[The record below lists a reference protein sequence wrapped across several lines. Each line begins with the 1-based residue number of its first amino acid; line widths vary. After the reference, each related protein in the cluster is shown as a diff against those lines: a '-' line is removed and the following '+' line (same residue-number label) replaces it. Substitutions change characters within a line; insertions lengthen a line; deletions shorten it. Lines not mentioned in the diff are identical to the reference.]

1 MWSKTVV
8 QVTVNI
14 FGLRERYKA
23 GTQGQPRQGSTE
35 GGREKGCLVA
45 PSHLSTHKLKSQLD
59 RVMALSSRGTGL
71 YSPKLPAVA
80 MAAGKN
86 KKLSIYSQSNK
97 PVSLAHSASSTERT
111 IVYPFFQ
118 S

>member
-1 MWSKTVV
+1 MMLEHKVS
-8 QVTVNI
+8 Q
-14 FGLRERYKA
+14 GKA
-23 GTQGQPRQGSTE
+23 PQRE
-35 GGREKGCLVA
+35 GGKRVVWL
-45 PSHLSTHKLKSQLD
+45 HLPIYLHTNLNQLD